1 MNNDQYIYLN
11 RKTMLAAMISAA
23 FPLAVNA
30 AAGRVE
36 FAYGGATVQS
46 ADGESKTLAKGMDIN
61 SGDTILTGRGRAQ
74 VKFTDGGYMS
84 FQPDTQFKVEDYNF
98 NGTQDGTE
106 KGFFRLIKGGLR
118 AVTGLVGRERR
129 PNYHVATPVA
139 TIGIRGTYFLA
150 EFREK
155 LKAHVG
161 QGSIFIFN
169 DQGDII
175 LFKGQ
180 SAEVE
185 TGGAPKYSDEE
196 LTLGARGPEGGKPE
210 DNNKQQSAENE
221 GNNIFKL
228 PEQYDQEG
236 VSTSL
241 DGGMS
246 AVIANLNGI
255 NAEGVYVLDS
265 SVTQTNSGSS
275 VLENVL
281 LFAQFGNYQM
291 NGYIDVKTNSGTA
304 VFDFF
309 TVSGNMLASGSFGL
323 SGSGGGSICSYASC
337 DINVVGLFSGPQAE
351 KADIGYSITG
361 DLVTQGTAGI
371 TSVDVNNDPAPPRP
385 GLIADYINRN
395 NGY

>member
-23 FPLAVNA
+23 FPMSVNA
-30 AAGRVE
+30 AAGKVE
-36 FAYGGATVQS
+36 FAYGGAAVQS
-46 ADGESKTLAKGMDIN
+46 ADGGSKVLAKGMDIN

-84 FQPDTQFKVEDYNF
+84 FQPNTQFKVEDYNF
-98 NGTQDGTE
+98 NGKQDGSE
-106 KGFFRLIKGGLR
+106 KGFFRLIEGGLR
-118 AVTGLVGRERR
+118 AITGLVGRDNNPAYR
-129 PNYHVATPVA
+129 VATPVA

-155 LKAHVG
+155 LKTHVG

-175 LFKGQ
+175 LFQGQ

-185 TGGAPKYSDEE
+185 AGGPPKYSDLD
-196 LTLGARGPEGGKPE
+196 LTLGARGPEGGEPE
-210 DNNKQQSAENE
+210 DGNRQQLAEDDS
-221 GNNIFKL
+221 NNIFKL

-241 DGGMS
+241 GGGMS

-255 NAEGVYVLDS
+255 NAEGIYILDS

-275 VLENVL
+275 ELNNVL
-281 LFAQFGNYQM
+281 LFAEFGNYQM
-291 NGYIDVKTNSGTA
+291 YGGIEVKTNSGCTA
-304 VFDFF
+304 FDNFF
-309 TVSGNMLASGSFGL
+309 VSGSILPSGSFGL
-323 SGSGGGSICSYASC
+323 SGSGSGDMCFSSC
-337 DINVVGLFSGPQAE
+337 DINVVGLFSGAQAE
-351 KADIGYSITG
+351 KAGIGYSVTG
-361 DLVTQGTAGI
+361 DFVTQGTAGI
-371 TSVDVNNDPAPPRP
+371 TSVDENENPAPPRP
-385 GLIADYINRN
+385 GVITDYN
-395 NGY
+395 NNL